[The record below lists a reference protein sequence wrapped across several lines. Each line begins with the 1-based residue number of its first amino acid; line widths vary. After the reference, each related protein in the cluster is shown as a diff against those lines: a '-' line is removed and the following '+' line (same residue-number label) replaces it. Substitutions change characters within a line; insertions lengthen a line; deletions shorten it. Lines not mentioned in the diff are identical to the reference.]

1 MSFQDDKW
9 FEIWYVQG
17 VEYIPAYLV
26 VVTPDPKQPNK
37 IIVLDLQKNEVL
49 FQAYNYDEVRE
60 WLLED
65 EFGPVNGRVFS
76 DDGWG

>member
-1 MSFQDDKW
+1 MSIQDDKW
-9 FEIWYVQG
+9 FEIWYVGG

-26 VVTPDPKQPNK
+26 VVAPDPEYPNK
-37 IIVLDLQKNEVL
+37 IIVLDLQKNKIL
-49 FQAYNYDEVRE
+49 FQGNNYDEVKD

-65 EFGPVNGRVFS
+65 EFGLADGRVFP